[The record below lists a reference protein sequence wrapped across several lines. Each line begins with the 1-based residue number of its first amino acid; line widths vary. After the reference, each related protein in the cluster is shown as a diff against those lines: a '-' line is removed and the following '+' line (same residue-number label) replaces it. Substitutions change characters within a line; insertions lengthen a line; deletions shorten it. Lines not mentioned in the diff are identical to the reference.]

1 MKRALSRLIFA
12 DCLFVLFLS
21 LASLVG
27 GTLEWPIY
35 AAAFIV
41 PTLIILAFPRE
52 EDFKISIFSRS
63 SFSALAVSSVFPI
76 IFAIFVIS
84 FLTSLVMGA
93 VGIEATVT
101 DTSGNLLYVIL
112 VSAFAPAVFEE
123 MLFRYLPARLL
134 GGYSNRLTVI
144 YSTILFALAH
154 CNAFQIPYALIAG
167 ALFMALDIATGSIF
181 PSVAVHFI
189 NNILSILW
197 QREGSEN
204 SIFCVIFIISLLV
217 LTAVSL
223 FVVYIKRKEIK
234 NELRPILEDKSK
246 FEFTYQLGFYI
257 IVMIFLSVSTYIM

>member
-21 LASLVG
+21 LSSLVG

-63 SFSALAVSSVFPI
+63 SFSALTVSSVFPI

-93 VGIEATVT
+93 VGIKATVT
-101 DTSGNLLYVIL
+101 DTSGNLLYLIL

-134 GGYSNRLTVI
+134 GGYSKRLAVV
-144 YSTILFALAH
+144 YSSILFALAH

-189 NNILSILW
+189 NNIL
-197 QREGSEN
+197 
-204 SIFCVIFIISLLV
+204 
-217 LTAVSL
+217 L
-223 FVVYIKRKEIK
+223 FHHKL
-234 NELRPILEDKSK
+234 NEDKHN
-246 FEFTYQLGFYI
+246 LL
-257 IVMIFLSVSTYIM
+257 FLTFVP

>member
-27 GTLEWPIY
+27 GAFEWPIY
-35 AAAFIV
+35 AAAFIL
-41 PTLIILAFPRE
+41 PTVIILAFPRE

-63 SFSALAVSSVFPI
+63 SFSPISISVVFPI
-76 IFAIFVIS
+76 IFAIFVTS

-93 VGIEATVT
+93 VGIEATAT

-134 GGYSNRLTVI
+134 GGYSKKLTVI
-144 YSTILFALAH
+144 YSTFLFALAH
-154 CNAFQIPYALIAG
+154 CNAFQIPYALVAG
-167 ALFMALDIATGSIF
+167 AAFMTLDIVTGTIL

-189 NNILSILW
+189 NNVLSILW
-197 QREGSEN
+197 QRKGSV
-204 SIFCVIFIISLLV
+204 SSGFCVLFIVSLLT

-223 FVVYIKRKEIK
+223 FVIYIKRKEIK
-234 NELRPILEDKSK
+234 NKLKPIFEDKSK

-257 IVMIFLSVSTYIM
+257 IVMLFISVSMYIA

>member
-27 GTLEWPIY
+27 GVLERPIY
-35 AAAFIV
+35 ALAFIL

-52 EDFKISIFSRS
+52 EDFKMSIFSRS
-63 SFSALAVSSVFPI
+63 SFSPIVISAVFPI

-84 FLTSLVMGA
+84 FLTSFVMGA
-93 VGIEATVT
+93 VGIEATEADV
-101 DTSGNLLYVIL
+101 SGNLIYVIL

-123 MLFRYLPARLL
+123 MLFRYLPSRLL
-134 GGYSNRLTVI
+134 GGYSKRLTVI

-154 CNAFQIPYALIAG
+154 CNVFQIPYALIAG
-167 ALFMALDIATGSIF
+167 ALFMTLDIVTGSIL

-189 NNILSILW
+189 NNVLSIFW
-197 QREGSEN
+197 QREGRDSTL
-204 SIFCVIFIISLLV
+204 FCIIFIISLLT

-223 FVVYIKRKEIK
+223 LTFYINRKEIK
-234 NELRPILEDKSK
+234 NELKPIFEDKSK

-257 IVMIFLSVSTYIM
+257 IVMIFLSVSMYII